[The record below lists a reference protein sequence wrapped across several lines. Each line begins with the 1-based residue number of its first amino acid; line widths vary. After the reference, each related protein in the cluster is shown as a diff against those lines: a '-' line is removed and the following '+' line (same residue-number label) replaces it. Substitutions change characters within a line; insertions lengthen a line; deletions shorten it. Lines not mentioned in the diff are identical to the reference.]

1 MNAIEIRNLSKDL
14 DNFTL
19 NINKLD
25 IKKGFI
31 TGFIGPNG
39 SGKTTTIK
47 LIMNMLNKDNGT
59 IKIFDKEYKLDDTS
73 IKEIIGYVGDIPGY
87 MKEVKFKDIKKSIA
101 PFYKNWDENL
111 YNYYLK
117 KFDIN
122 ENKVYKESSK
132 GQQKKFELIITLA
145 HHPKLIIM
153 DEPTANLDPIVRNE
167 FVEVL
172 QEHMDK
178 DGVTVFYSTHIT
190 SDLDRVGD
198 YLVFIYKGKII
209 LSSDKESILENHR
222 IIRGSKE
229 LLDDETKKYLIS
241 YNKNSFGF
249 DGLTDNYKEAFE
261 IFGQE
266 VVYDKANLEDILMYY
281 TREGRND

>member
-59 IKIFDKEYKLDDTS
+59 IKIFDEEYKLDDTS

-190 SDLDRVGD
+190 SDLDKVGD

-222 IIRGSKE
+222 IIKGGKE

-281 TREGRND
+281 TRG

>member
-1 MNAIEIRNLSKDL
+1 MNAIEIRNLSKNL
-14 DNFTL
+14 DSFTL
-19 NINKLD
+19 NIDKLD

-47 LIMNMLNKDNGT
+47 LIMNMLKKDNGT
-59 IKIFDKEYKLDDTS
+59 IKIFDKEYLVDNTS
-73 IKEIIGYVGDIPGY
+73 IKEMIGYVGDIPGY

-101 PFYKNWDENL
+101 PFYKNWDEDL

-153 DEPTANLDPIVRNE
+153 DEPTANLDPLVRNE
-167 FVEVL
+167 FMEFL
-172 QEHMDK
+172 QEHIAK

-190 SDLDRVGD
+190 SDLDKVGD

-209 LSSDKESILENHR
+209 LNSDKESILESHK
-222 IIRGSKE
+222 IIRGRKE
-229 LLDDETKKYLIS
+229 LLDDETKKALIS
-241 YNKNSFGF
+241 YKENAFGF
-249 DGLTDNYKEAFE
+249 DGLTADYKAAYE
-261 IFGQE
+261 IFGEE
-266 VVYDKANLEDILMYY
+266 VVYDKATLEDILMYY
-281 TREGRND
+281 TRG